1 MKIILMFSSDDF
13 FFFWEGQLGNIYPQ
27 NDKL

>member
-1 MKIILMFSSDDF
+1 MKIILMFSSDD

-27 NDKL
+27 NDAS